1 MAIQPGTRFGPYE
14 VTGSL
19 GAGGMGVVYAAVDT
33 RLGRRV
39 AIKLLP
45 DDAAA
50 DPERR
55 RRFVQEARAASA
67 LNHPNIAQVF
77 DVLEDPNGIVM
88 ALVEGTPLDRRLE
101 SAALPLGTAGAYA

>member
-1 MAIQPGTRFGPYE
+1 MHIQPGTRFGPYE

-19 GAGGMGVVYAAVDT
+19 GAGGMGIVYAAVDT

-45 DDAAA
+45 QDAAS

-55 RRFVQEARAASA
+55 RRFLQEARAASA
-67 LNHPNIAQVF
+67 LNHPHIAQVF
-77 DVLEDPNGIVM
+77 DVLEQPDGIVM
-88 ALVEGTPLDRRLE
+88 ALVEGTPLDRVL
-101 SAALPLGTAGAYA
+101 AAGPLPL